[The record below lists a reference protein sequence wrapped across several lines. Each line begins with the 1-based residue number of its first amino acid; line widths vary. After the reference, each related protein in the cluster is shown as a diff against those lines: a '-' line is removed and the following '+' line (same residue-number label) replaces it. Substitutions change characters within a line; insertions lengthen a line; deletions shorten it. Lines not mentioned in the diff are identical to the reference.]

1 MEIPF
6 LLCETGSLYVT
17 LISLEHVVVAQ
28 EGLTHG
34 ALSLPLPLEHW
45 CDRRVPALCVVGVE
59 PRTLCCAGESLYL
72 TELQPPGPETGF

>member
-1 MEIPF
+1 MQIHTCICNSKFEIPF

-34 ALSLPLPLEHW
+34 ARLYSCPCLLSTGVTGVCLLYVLLGW
-45 CDRRVPALCVVGVE
+45 NLGLYVVLG
-59 PRTLCCAGESLYL
+59 SLS
-72 TELQPPGPETGF
+72 T